1 MRLIRHHGLGNDY
14 LVLESGPSLTPDL
27 VRAICDRHTGVG
39 SDGILEP
46 VRPSLDGADHT
57 VRIWNPDGSIAEKSG
72 NGIRIFARWAA
83 QGPSETMSIH
93 TTFDL
98 VHAWV
103 TGDDVRVEMGRAR
116 FGASEIPALNSR
128 IDQPIPEVER
138 PVVAVGVGNPHCVTF
153 IDAFPEDWAAL
164 GARIEVHPW
173 FPNRTNVQFARVID
187 VTGAVWRELAV
198 NDVYLER
205 STGQTAHF
213 AVQIDG
219 ETFVDDLVADGV
231 LLATALGSTAY
242 TFSAGGPPCHP
253 DLRALCITPICPHQ
267 PRLPA
272 VVLPETARARVDVLK
287 KDLRPA
293 RAVIDGRA
301 IESVAT
307 VEAGFEDESVQL
319 AFWSDVSLTSRLV
332 RKILV
337 PWP

>member
-46 VRPSLDGADHT
+46 VRPSLAGADHT

-83 QGPSETMSIH
+83 QGPPETMSIH

-173 FPNRTNVQFARVID
+173 FPNRTNVQFARVIGPD
-187 VTGAVWRELAV
+187 TVEIRIWERGAGVTSASGSSSCAVAAAAVRTGRLQAGRITVVMPGGTLHVTVREDWGLV
-198 NDVYLER
+198 LE
-205 STGQTAHF
+205 
-213 AVQIDG
+213 
-219 ETFVDDLVADGV
+219 
-231 LLATALGSTAY
+231 
-242 TFSAGGPPCHP
+242 GPVE
-253 DLRALCITPICPHQ
+253 R
-267 PRLPA
+267 
-272 VVLPETARARVDVLK
+272 
-287 KDLRPA
+287 
-293 RAVIDGRA
+293 
-301 IESVAT
+301 VAT
-307 VEAGFEDESVQL
+307 I
-319 AFWSDVSLTSRLV
+319 DVDPAWLSRRV
-332 RKILV
+332 
-337 PWP
+337 